1 MEKMEFQKKYSQCKA
16 TIAIVDDEKNV
27 RLPVRKFLETD
38 GFSVTEFYDGQAAL
52 LDLKSGNVPDLYILD
67 IMMPVM
73 DGIMFLRE
81 YKADFPDIPAIFL
94 TSRDEEFDKVLG
106 LELGAD
112 DYLTKPF
119 SMKELAARVKVLL
132 RRYKKISPLQV
143 QDLLIKDSVIKDSD
157 KKDKEDEN
165 IVRKGCLFLDT
176 RTFSAWSEE
185 NGSKSEIALTVTE
198 FRLLEHF
205 MKNEGSVFTR
215 EQLIQIAYPEDIYL
229 NDRAIDCH
237 IKRLRKKIG
246 GEKIETVYGMGYKFI
261 AEKA

>member
-27 RLPVRKFLETD
+27 RLPVRKFLETE
-38 GFSVTEFYDGQAAL
+38 GFSVTEFSDGQAAL

-81 YKADFPDIPAIFL
+81 YKANFPDIPAIFL

-143 QDLLIKDSVIKDSD
+143 QDSLIKDSD

-185 NGSKSEIALTVTE
+185 NGSKNEIALTVTE

-215 EQLIQIAYPEDIYL
+215 DQLIQIAYPEDIYL

>member
-27 RLPVRKFLETD
+27 RLPVRKFLETE
-38 GFSVTEFYDGQAAL
+38 GFSVTEFSDGQAAL

-81 YKADFPDIPAIFL
+81 YKANFPDIPAIFL

-143 QDLLIKDSVIKDSD
+143 QDSLIDGSD
-157 KKDKEDEN
+157 KKDKKDEN

-176 RTFSAWSEE
+176 RTFSAWTEK
-185 NGSKSEIALTVTE
+185 NDSKSEIALTVTE

-205 MKNEGSVFTR
+205 MKNEATVFTR